1 MKEIDSFTDLTIEDL
16 AAIILQNKD
25 VEISKES
32 LTHVED
38 SYNFL
43 VNFAKDK
50 IIYGVNTGLGPMAQ
64 YKVQDGEQ
72 VNMQYN
78 LIRSHAAGAGK
89 KLDDVSVKAA
99 MLVRLC
105 AISKGFS
112 GIHPSTIF
120 LLRDMVNKGVFP
132 FIPKHGGV
140 GASGDLVQLAHIAL
154 TMIGEGQVSYK
165 GEVRKTTEVFKE
177 VGLEPIKVKLR
188 EGLSLIN
195 GTSVMTGIGVVNV
208 IKSKQL
214 LGWSLCAS
222 SMMNEIVA
230 AFSDY
235 FSIELNE
242 VKKHKGQMVIANA
255 MMQILSTSQLIS
267 RREDHFYNEA
277 GGKEVVEFDR
287 KVQEYYSLRCVTQV
301 LGPIHDTI
309 ENALEVVVN
318 EVNSVSDNPIIDH
331 KNKNVFH
338 GGNFHG
344 DYISLEMDKLKLA
357 VTKMSMLSER
367 QLAFLFNPNLNRL
380 LPPFVNFG
388 VLGLNLGMQGV
399 QFTATSTVAENQMLS
414 NSMYVHSIT
423 TNNDNQDI
431 VSMGTNSALATK
443 TVIENAYEVQAIQM
457 IALTQAIDY
466 LNIEDKL
473 SDSTAKAYKKLRDL
487 VPRFVEDTPKYEEI
501 AITRDF
507 LYNNR
512 FEY

>member
-443 TVIENAYEVQAIQM
+443 TVIENTYEVQAIQM